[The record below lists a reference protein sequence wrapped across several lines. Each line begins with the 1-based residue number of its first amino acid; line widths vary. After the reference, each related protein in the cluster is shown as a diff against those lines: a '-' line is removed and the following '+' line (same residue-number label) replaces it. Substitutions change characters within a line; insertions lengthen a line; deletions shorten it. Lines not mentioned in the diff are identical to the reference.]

1 MSRLWQCPQVPVE
14 PGQEM
19 MATDKKRI
27 FELRGKAQS
36 LPCTVHIGK
45 EGVTD
50 TVLEEL
56 SMQLKKNKLVKV
68 RLLPAVEG
76 DRKASGRELAEAT
89 SSTMVEVRGRT
100 VVLAKE

>member
-1 MSRLWQCPQVPVE
+1 V
-14 PGQEM
+14 QELTAM
-19 MATDKKRI
+19 DRKMI
-27 FELRGKAQS
+27 IELRGKAQS

-45 EGVTD
+45 DGVTD

-56 SMQLKKNKLVKV
+56 SRQLKKSKLVKI
-68 RLLPAVEG
+68 RLLQAVEG
-76 DRKASGRELAEAT
+76 DRKAMGRELAEAT